1 MFHIKFLI
9 IEMQGFKAILK
20 ILNKFK
26 MKKRDKI
33 KIISNNKI
41 I

>member
-1 MFHIKFLI
+1 MFNIKFLI
-9 IEMQGFKAILK
+9 IKMQGFKGLLK

-26 MKKRDKI
+26 MKKRNKI